1 MAVGNYGTVSVTT
14 SAKLIVAANEK
25 RKAISIVNSSN
36 GDLFIGPD
44 SSITTANAIPLY
56 GYTTRD
62 SNKTPEGW
70 LGPIYGITASG
81 TVDVRYWETV
91 L

>member
-14 SAKLIVAANEK
+14 TAKQIVGANEK
-25 RKAISIVNSSN
+25 RKSISIVNSSN
-36 GDLFIGPD
+36 RDLFIGPD
-44 SSITTANAIPLY
+44 SSVTAANGIPLY

-62 SNKTPEGW
+62 SAKIPEGW
-70 LGPIYGITASG
+70 LGPIFGITSAG